1 MRRELGR
8 LPLSPVHIIAI
19 GSHQTN
25 RLTTTQQSNAAF
37 TRAAEMLAIYC
48 PPFGGHLDEPL
59 PGPAASAVLA
69 YYLCVRAAT
78 YEILKDHPVP
88 VDVSNPR
95 VDVSNLRIGGPDS
108 PRDARPQ

>member
-1 MRRELGR
+1 MWFQLPELE
-8 LPLSPVHIIAI
+8 I
-19 GSHQTN
+19 
-25 RLTTTQQSNAAF
+25 
-37 TRAAEMLAIYC
+37 RAAEMLAIYC

-88 VDVSNPR
+88 VDVSNPPGR
-95 VDVSNLRIGGPDS
+95 R
-108 PRDARPQ
+108 Q

>member
-1 MRRELGR
+1 M
-8 LPLSPVHIIAI
+8 PVKQEKEVPRCPKKAPRPRCRSTFDNNPAI
-19 GSHQTN
+19 ER
-25 RLTTTQQSNAAF
+25 RLT
-37 TRAAEMLAIYC
+37 RATEMLAIYC

-95 VDVSNLRIGGPDS
+95 VDVSNLRIGDPDS
-108 PRDARPQ
+108 LRGARPQ